1 MQLPELCIRRP
12 VMTTLLM
19 AAFVIFGVLAYHAL
33 PVSELP
39 SVDFPTISVS
49 ASLPGASP
57 ETMAAAVATPLES
70 QFSTIAG
77 LDSMSST
84 SAQGSTSITLQFAL
98 DRNIDAAA
106 QDVQTAIATAQ
117 RQLPADMPTPPS
129 FRKVNPADS
138 PIFYI
143 VMQSPT
149 LPLSVVNE
157 YAETMLAQ
165 RLSTIT
171 GVAQVRVFGSQKFA
185 VRIQADPD
193 QLAARDIGLD
203 ELQKAIQDSNVN
215 QPVGSFDGPQQ
226 SIAIKTNGQL
236 ETAAAYGPLIVAYRN
251 GAPVR
256 LNEVATPLDS
266 VENNKVAS
274 WYVDRRAIVLAIQRQ
289 PGANTVATVDAIKAV
304 LPAFQANLP
313 ASIELKVLY
322 DRSESIRESIGD
334 VQFTL
339 MLAGALVILV
349 ILLFLRTLSATLIP
363 SLALPISVIGT
374 FAAMY
379 ALGYSLDN
387 LSLLALTLS
396 VGFVV
401 DDAIVMLENIV
412 RHIERGDPPF
422 QAALTGAREIGFTIL
437 SMTLSLVAVFIPVMF
452 MGGIVGRLLHEFAV
466 TICAAIL
473 VSGFVSLTLTPMLC
487 SRYLRHADP
496 NEHNLLYRVF
506 ERFFASLLAGYER
519 TLRRAMAWPKTM
531 MLIFIVTLLATLWLF
546 DRIPK
551 DFLPSG
557 DTSRI
562 TAFTEGAQDASFASM
577 IERQRAVAAI
587 LAQDPNIEGFMSS
600 VGAGGP
606 RPTANTGSLF
616 IRLKPQRERQLSAD
630 EMIRVLRPKLAVVP
644 GINVYLRNPPPIS
657 IGGQTTAAQYQY
669 TLQDTDLE
677 ELYRWTDTLLARF
690 RLLPGFVDVT
700 SNLNNRSP
708 AVALEVDRDKLA
720 ALGLSFGQVEDT
732 LQNAFSARQIST
744 IYGSNNQYKVILE
757 LAPEFQVD
765 PATLARIYVRSSNGK
780 LVSLDTVTSVTRKT
794 QALTVNHQGQLPS
807 VTISFNLL
815 PGVSLGTAVD
825 RIKTLET
832 ELRLPVSLTTSL
844 QGTAQAFQASLQGL
858 GILLLVAVL
867 VVYIVLGILYES
879 FIHPLTI
886 LSGLPSAGLGALLTL
901 LLFKE
906 DLSLYAF
913 VGVIM
918 LVGIVKKNA
927 IMMIDFALDRQRNE
941 GIAPAEAIFQACLIR
956 FRPIMMTTMA
966 ALMGTLPIALG
977 IGAGAEVRRPLGLA
991 VVGGLLLSQLL
1002 TLYLTPVIY
1011 LYLERWAGRWTPTAE
1026 KTQQA
1031 NRSPDLEPDRDESS
1045 AHSLKPLKA
1054 ALANDTN
1061 PR

>member
-149 LPLSVVNE
+149 LLLSVVNE

-193 QLAARDIGLD
+193 QLAARGIGLD
-203 ELQKAIQDSNVN
+203 ELQKAIQDGNVN

-322 DRSESIRESIGD
+322 DRSESIRESIDD

-349 ILLFLRTLSATLIP
+349 ILLFLRNLSATLIP

-437 SMTLSLVAVFIPVMF
+437 SMTLSLIAVFIPVMF

-496 NEHNLLYRVF
+496 NEHNLLYRAF
-506 ERFFASLLAGYER
+506 ERFFTGLLAGYER

-531 MLIFIVTLLATLWLF
+531 MLIFIVTFLATFWLF

-616 IRLKPQRERQLSAD
+616 IRLKPQRERPLSAD

-720 ALGLSFGQVEDT
+720 ALGLSFGQVEDA

-757 LAPEFQVD
+757 LAPEFQAD
-765 PATLARIYVRSSNGK
+765 PAALARIYVRSSNGK